1 MKFQRLKILN
11 FCFTY
16 VFKDKK
22 ELLEEWTPEPLVP
35 NYEIKESIVNPRVI
49 DG

>member
-1 MKFQRLKILN
+1 MTQNIKFLFYL
-11 FCFTY
+11 FL
-16 VFKDKK
+16 KDKK